1 MKNIDHP
8 IDHLFRE
15 KLEGHQMVP
24 SDVAK
29 KAFLKDA
36 ATLPMVEKKRRTGL
50 ILLSAMILVTVAGIV
65 SWLVFSPEE
74 ASEQHPGKKMLTD
87 IPNGTNPSEAA
98 ISAKPTTQAA
108 PSNAVAPNHSATTT
122 NNKTRKPEISS
133 PVTVAVP
140 KSTRENKNDS
150 DPGEISS
157 EIIEKNT
164 QQTVSEPLP
173 IQAEP
178 VAAKTL
184 ITHNI
189 ISASETI
196 ADPEPV
202 SPKPDSPTLPTA
214 EPKSI
219 RMADTLKQSLP
230 DSGTIISAGLSNSK
244 TEKSGRRSSGTIIS
258 SLGVYY
264 TPEWMFNTIE
274 GGKFVNN
281 FGLEGLFR
289 YGPFSIRTGAGLS
302 IAKGTNELSVEY
314 NDYLGTYNK
323 LDSMDFNWDDPS
335 HQYLPTYYMSRQDV
349 WDSLLKLDYPK
360 VVKRYTYL
368 QIPLIFGYDFLSR
381 EKFSVGFRVGPIMS
395 VLLSSKQLS
404 AEYDP
409 GKNKI
414 IAINDISPGQVN
426 LNWQVMAG
434 INGSMRLTETFKI
447 EIEPGFRYYFNSV
460 YEKPVKYTKPWS
472 IGIRAAVIFNF

>member
-15 KLEGHQMVP
+15 RLEGHQMAP
-24 SDVAK
+24 SDAAR

-36 ATLPMVEKKRRTGL
+36 VALPVVKKKRRTGL
-50 ILLSAMILVTVAGIV
+50 ILFSTMILITVSGIV
-65 SWLVFSPEE
+65 SWLVFSPAQET
-74 ASEQHPGKKMLTD
+74 EQHPGKEISTD
-87 IPNGTNPSEAA
+87 IHRKKNHAEAA
-98 ISAKPTTQAA
+98 VSAKPTTYDA
-108 PSNAVAPNHSATTT
+108 PSNGVAPNPSTTTT

-133 PVTVAVP
+133 PVAVSAP
-140 KSTRENKNDS
+140 ISTLENKNNT
-150 DPGEISS
+150 DPGEKSS
-157 EIIEKNT
+157 EIVENNT
-164 QQTVSEPLP
+164 QQPVNEPLS
-173 IQAEP
+173 IQPEP
-178 VAAKTL
+178 ATANTL
-184 ITHNI
+184 IKDNFTR
-189 ISASETI
+189 SSVAM
-196 ADPEPV
+196 ADPDPGSPEP
-202 SPKPDSPTLPTA
+202 SPQVVPIA
-214 EPKSI
+214 EPKPIQMVDSV
-219 RMADTLKQSLP
+219 KQSLP
-230 DSGTIISAGLSNSK
+230 DSDTIISEVTPESK
-244 TEKSGRRSSGTIIS
+244 NEKPGRKSSGSIIS

-281 FGLEGLFR
+281 FGLEGLFH

-335 HQYLPTYYMSRQDV
+335 HQYLPTYYMTRQDV

-368 QIPLIFGYDFLSR
+368 QIPLIFGYDFLNR
-381 EKFSVGFRVGPIMS
+381 EKFSLGFRVGPIMS
-395 VLLSSKQLS
+395 VLLYSKQLS

-414 IAINDISPGQVN
+414 IANNDISPGQVN

-434 INGSMRLTETFKI
+434 INGSMRLTETLKI

-460 YEKPVKYTKPWS
+460 YEKPVNYAKPWS
-472 IGIRAAVIFNF
+472 IGVRAAIIFNF